1 MCVVTTAELDRIA
14 EDINCLAAF
23 LGPRDVDP
31 LSADA
36 LERRFGW
43 RQADVFV
50 LFGGSILAGGDVL
63 AAAMRAE
70 VARRY
75 VIVGGAGHTTETFRA
90 RVRALAPDLAFADDA
105 PEADVFAAYL
115 RSRHGLAPDA
125 LERLS
130 TNCGNNVA
138 YLLRLMGERGWPADR
153 LILAQDATMQR
164 RMHAIVRKEAP
175 ATEVVNY
182 ATYAARVA
190 PRQDGGRPTAPS
202 GLNDA
207 LAFART
213 PLGMWDVDRYVA
225 LLLGEIPRLRDDE
238 GGYGPRGR
246 GFLAHVD
253 VPDEVLAAWGRLSA
267 AFPDLVRTANPTFA
281 APRGAR

>member
-1 MCVVTTAELDRIA
+1 MVHKSEPFNALWGIGRILSASGKKSETKGRAAAHICSRTTALTHWV
-14 EDINCLAAF
+14 CCT
-23 LGPRDVDP
+23 P
-31 LSADA
+31 
-36 LERRFGW
+36 
-43 RQADVFV
+43 
-50 LFGGSILAGGDVL
+50 
-63 AAAMRAE
+63 
-70 VARRY
+70 
-75 VIVGGAGHTTETFRA
+75 
-90 RVRALAPDLAFADDA
+90 A

-130 TNCGNNVA
+130 TNCGNNVT

-164 RMHAIVRKEAP
+164 RMHAIMRKEAP
-175 ATEVVNY
+175 CAEVAIF
-182 ATYAARVA
+182 ATYAVRVV
-190 PRQDGGRPTAPS
+190 PRPDGGRPAAPS
-202 GLNDA
+202 GLDDA
-207 LAFART
+207 LAFAEE
-213 PLGMWDVDRYVA
+213 PLGMWDVERYVA

-267 AFPDLVRTANPTFA
+267 AFPDLVRPANPAFA

>member
-1 MCVVTTAELDRIA
+1 MVHKSEPFNALWGIGRILSASGKKSETKGRAAAHICSRTTALTHWV
-14 EDINCLAAF
+14 CCT
-23 LGPRDVDP
+23 P
-31 LSADA
+31 
-36 LERRFGW
+36 
-43 RQADVFV
+43 
-50 LFGGSILAGGDVL
+50 
-63 AAAMRAE
+63 
-70 VARRY
+70 
-75 VIVGGAGHTTETFRA
+75 
-90 RVRALAPDLAFADDA
+90 A

-130 TNCGNNVA
+130 TNCGNNVT
-138 YLLRLMGERGWPADR
+138 YLLRLMGERGWPVDR

-164 RMHAIVRKEAP
+164 RMHAIMRKEAP

-202 GLNDA
+202 GLDDA

-238 GGYGPRGR
+238 GGCGP
-246 GFLAHVD
+246 
-253 VPDEVLAAWGRLSA
+253 
-267 AFPDLVRTANPTFA
+267 
-281 APRGAR
+281 PRQGGSSRMWMFQTRFWPPGGA

>member
-1 MCVVTTAELDRIA
+1 MGHRAHLVSIGKEKRDQRARAAAHICSRTTALTHWV
-14 EDINCLAAF
+14 CCT
-23 LGPRDVDP
+23 P
-31 LSADA
+31 
-36 LERRFGW
+36 
-43 RQADVFV
+43 
-50 LFGGSILAGGDVL
+50 
-63 AAAMRAE
+63 
-70 VARRY
+70 
-75 VIVGGAGHTTETFRA
+75 
-90 RVRALAPDLAFADDA
+90 A

-130 TNCGNNVA
+130 TNCSNNVT
-138 YLLRLMGERGWPADR
+138 YQLRLMGERGWPADR

-164 RMHAIVRKEAP
+164 RMHAIMRKEAP
-175 ATEVVNY
+175 CAEVAIF

-202 GLNDA
+202 GFNDA
-207 LAFART
+207 LAFAEE
-213 PLGMWDVDRYVA
+213 PLGMWDVERYVA

-267 AFPDLVRTANPTFA
+267 AFPDLVRPANPAFA